1 MFVLYTKN
9 NACNRLM
16 ISKLLEKLPYLLQ
29 VLIMKRHYPRFIYI
43 DYNLTYKVLILL
55 LLHLDDLRR
64 TVFNEHILYL
74 FIDSTSSFV

>member
-1 MFVLYTKN
+1 MHIFSLYQFKNLPTNQAKIITSLVFLVLRT
-9 NACNRLM
+9 
-16 ISKLLEKLPYLLQ
+16 I
-29 VLIMKRHYPRFIYI
+29 IYI
-43 DYNLTYKVLILL
+43 NYNLTYKVLILL